1 MLQLKNRK
9 MDKFRILYIQS
20 ILDDKCTE
28 LNKNRVNSS
37 LPDSEIDGEI
47 KFLTQMSNDLTEMF
61 NEYRDLK
68 DFAHMH
74 GID

>member
-1 MLQLKNRK
+1 
-9 MDKFRILYIQS
+9 MDKFRILHIQS

-37 LPDSEIDGEI
+37 LSDSKIDEEIAY
-47 KFLTQMSNDLTEMF
+47 LTKMSNDLTEMF

-68 DFAHMH
+68 DLAHRLNYETK
-74 GID
+74 